1 MKVRIKF
8 RKFGVLKFI
17 GHLDVMRYFQK
28 AIRRAEI
35 PIAFTG
41 GFSPHMIMS
50 FANPLGVGL
59 TSDGEYVDIEL
70 ERPIASKEAV
80 RRLNETG
87 ANGIDVVSFVEIP
100 DDKKAGGMAIVAAAD
115 YLVSSKKDAFPE
127 NWKEF
132 GTAFMQQTSVCVV
145 KKTKKSE
152 KEVDI
157 LPMIH
162 QFEVR
167 DNGIFMQLAA
177 GSEENLKPGLVME
190 AFHQFVGA
198 EYHEADCHFHRI
210 ELYAKGNK
218 EGTFVSL
225 ESLGKEIL

>member
-1 MKVRIKF
+1 
-8 RKFGVLKFI
+8 
-17 GHLDVMRYFQK
+17 
-28 AIRRAEI
+28 
-35 PIAFTG
+35 
-41 GFSPHMIMS
+41 MS

-70 ERPIASKEAV
+70 VRPIASKEAV
-80 RRLNETG
+80 RRLNETS
-87 ANGIDVVSFVEIP
+87 ANGIEVVSFVEIP
-100 DDKKAGGMAIVAAAD
+100 DDKKSGGMAIVAAAD
-115 YLVSSKKDAFPE
+115 YLVSSKKEAFPE
-127 NWKEF
+127 EWKNS
-132 GTAFMQQTSVCVV
+132 GIKFMSQEAVCVV

-177 GSEENLKPGLVME
+177 GSEQNLKPGLVME
-190 AFHQFVGA
+190 AFCDYVGY
-198 EYHEADCHFHRI
+198 EYCESDCHFHRL
-210 ELYAKGNK
+210 EMYAKGTDDK
-218 EGTFVSL
+218 SFISL